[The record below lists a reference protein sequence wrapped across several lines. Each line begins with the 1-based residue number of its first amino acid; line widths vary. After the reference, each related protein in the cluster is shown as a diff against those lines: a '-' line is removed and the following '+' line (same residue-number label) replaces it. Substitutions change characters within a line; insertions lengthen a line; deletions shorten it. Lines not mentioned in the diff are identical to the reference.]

1 MACMSA
7 TNALAARAS
16 AVRTNKRCVP
26 TDKPHPGKLV
36 FPREHRDD
44 TRASVPNGV
53 FRRARTRLP
62 RSRATRVPT
71 RRLSRDE
78 RQDLARAQRPPGAS
92 NRRPRDAARALRRIA
107 PGVRFAVPRG
117 RVFARSPARPP
128 PSSPPPPGPALTRTA
143 PTRPS
148 SFAVRPSSAPPPS
161 PRSSRRSRR
170 SARPPSP
177 ASPRPPSSPRC
188 VPRTT
193 TISGRA
199 FDLAAYPSPPRA
211 GSPAPARSRSRAP
224 TSRARGGRIPAPD
237 PTLARSRATPRR
249 SSEVTRAF
257 PPTRRPPGRG
267 PLEPLPRDDDFRTRI
282 EAFPLTPPLP
292 LFRPPPSLP
301 PSNPAVRERRDVRRV
316 PGPHLPPGEGHGPR

>member
-117 RVFARSPARPP
+117 RVFARFPGATPPVFPASSGPRADPNRPHSPLIVRSATVKC
-128 PSSPPPPGPALTRTA
+128 SAAKPAIVEKVEKVGKAALSGLA
-143 PTRPS
+143 AS
-148 SFAVRPSSAPPPS
+148 AILASVRPANNNDIWT
-161 PRSSRRSRR
+161 RVRSRR
-170 SARPPSP
+170 LSLAPARGF
-177 ASPRPPSSPRC
+177 
-188 VPRTT
+188 PRT
-193 TISGRA
+193 RA
-199 FDLAAYPSPPRA
+199 LAFARAHLARARRSHPRA
-211 GSPAPARSRSRAP
+211 GPHPRPVARDAASLVRGDARVSANA
-224 TSRARGGRIPAPD
+224 TS
-237 PTLARSRATPRR
+237 
-249 SSEVTRAF
+249 
-257 PPTRRPPGRG
+257 
-267 PLEPLPRDDDFRTRI
+267 
-282 EAFPLTPPLP
+282 
-292 LFRPPPSLP
+292 
-301 PSNPAVRERRDVRRV
+301 
-316 PGPHLPPGEGHGPR
+316 PGPGTAGTAAARR

>member
-1 MACMSA
+1 MRSLSFLSTVYSFGISISSPWRNSSESFPPPHQQTGFLSGKGEQRKRIIRASDWLRARPIFRRPAFWHRFRREENRSETRVEAISAHARHPPFATLTVKMACMSA

-117 RVFARSPARPP
+117 RVFARFPARPP
-128 PSSPPPPGPALTRTA
+128 RL
-143 PTRPS
+143 
-148 SFAVRPSSAPPPS
+148 
-161 PRSSRRSRR
+161 PR
-170 SARPPSP
+170 
-177 ASPRPPSSPRC
+177 
-188 VPRTT
+188 
-193 TISGRA
+193 
-199 FDLAAYPSPPRA
+199 LL
-211 GSPAPARSRSRAP
+211 RAP
-224 TSRARGGRIPAPD
+224 R
-237 PTLARSRATPRR
+237 
-249 SSEVTRAF
+249 
-257 PPTRRPPGRG
+257 
-267 PLEPLPRDDDFRTRI
+267 
-282 EAFPLTPPLP
+282 
-292 LFRPPPSLP
+292 
-301 PSNPAVRERRDVRRV
+301 
-316 PGPHLPPGEGHGPR
+316 